1 MITWLNI
8 KINIVLRLPWKANI
22 PLQMAIIGGGPHIVV
37 IDTHVCISLLID
49 YLQFNVAALYHLL
62 VTYQRQVVEGARKVR
77 VVVPPVGDL
86 R

>member
-8 KINIVLRLPWKANI
+8 TINIVLRLPWKANI
-22 PLQMAIIGGGPHIVV
+22 ALQMAIIEGGPQIV

-49 YLQFNVAALYHLL
+49 YLQLNVAALYHLL
-62 VTYQRQVVEGARKVR
+62 VTYQRHVVEGAREVR
-77 VVVPPVGDL
+77 VVAPPVGNL